1 MIPAQRSISKLV
13 FIHNLCLFGCF
24 LWNDPILCTNLQSKL
39 APISNPK
46 FTISFMEW
54 AKDQQE
60 VVKLYC

>member
-1 MIPAQRSISKLV
+1 MIPFYVQIYS
-13 FIHNLCLFGCF
+13 
-24 LWNDPILCTNLQSKL
+24 QKL

-60 VVKLYC
+60 VVKLSC